1 MYTSQEWSEITEAGL
16 TAAPEGVALALG
28 LDVDAMA
35 IRQRRV
41 TYDQSDP
48 VEASTS
54 WFDAELAKVPR
65 LLERSRITEGTL
77 ACVEKMTGRKGVTAE
92 DRYSARLA
100 TPEEAVELVSM
111 ERSSLMV
118 VDGAELVDG
127 CRWSGAC

>member
-77 ACVEKMTGRKGVTAE
+77 ACVEKMTGRKGC
-92 DRYSARLA
+92 DRRGPL
-100 TPEEAVELVSM
+100 L
-111 ERSSLMV
+111 RSSRNPGGGGGTRV
-118 VDGAELVDG
+118 EGAELVDG